1 MPEGKGTY
9 GKQRGRPS
17 KPAKKKPPSKKKK
30 DDPFANLKEGA
41 LSRSLGIPI
50 EKDIPKSLLKR
61 LKEAKLN
68 SVQEYKGKKIKI
80 TALLKKRVNWALNF
94 AK

>member
-30 DDPFANLKEGA
+30 MIP
-41 LSRSLGIPI
+41 SLI
-50 EKDIPKSLLKR
+50 
-61 LKEAKLN
+61 
-68 SVQEYKGKKIKI
+68 
-80 TALLKKRVNWALNF
+80 LKKVL
-94 AK
+94 